1 VTGALRQLV
10 GFAVVLSWL
19 CLAIYPAAAHEVRP
33 AYLELKEIS
42 PGVFD
47 VMFKTPM
54 RGDSRLSLAARF
66 PGDVESLTPVVS
78 RMTQDAMLQTWRI
91 RAISPLAG
99 QEIAID
105 GLESTM
111 TDALIRVE
119 FAAGGSW
126 LGLLTPSAPHAVI
139 PPNESAWSV
148 AKTYLALGIE
158 HILLGIDHLLFVLG
172 LMLLTANL
180 RDLVKAITA
189 FTVAHS
195 ITLAAA
201 TLGFVHMPPAPI
213 EAAIALS
220 IVFVAVEI
228 VHARQGQIGIA
239 ARMPWLIAFAFGLLH
254 GFGFAGALSEVG
266 LPDNHIPFALLF
278 FNIGVEVGQL
288 LFVAAVLGLT
298 FLLRSVWSR
307 WPRWTRLVQPYAIG
321 IMAMFWVFE
330 RVAAF

>member
-1 VTGALRQLV
+1 VNGAWRI
-10 GFAVVLSWL
+10 ATTLSVFLGWL
-19 CLAIYPAAAHEVRP
+19 CLVLQAASAHEVRP
-33 AYLELKEIS
+33 AYLDLKEIS

-47 VMFKTPM
+47 VFFKTPM
-54 RGDSRLSLAARF
+54 RGDARLSLAARF
-66 PGDVESLTPVVS
+66 PGDVEALTPVVS
-78 RMTQDAMLQTWRI
+78 RMTKDAMVQTWRI
-91 RAISPLAG
+91 RALSPLAG
-99 QEIAID
+99 QEVGID

-111 TDALIRVE
+111 TDALVRVE
-119 FAAGGSW
+119 YAAGDSW
-126 LGLLTPSAPHAVI
+126 LGRLTPSAPSAVV
-139 PPNESAWSV
+139 PASESAWSV

-189 FTVAHS
+189 FTLAHS

-228 VHARQGQIGIA
+228 VHARQGRIGIA

-266 LPDNHIPFALLF
+266 LPENHIPFALLF

-288 LFVAAVLGLT
+288 LFVATVFGLI

-307 WPRWTRLVQPYAIG
+307 WPWWTRLVPPYAIG